1 MDLETTDPHPP
12 RPASALP
19 PGLPPGM
26 FSDAQAEQKKA
37 NWVLGLGIASFFCS
51 CFALIPALLVGVPL
65 LKNAQNPEAKR
76 RAKLGLLLGALA
88 FALALLFS
96 VLGFVAFS
104 SIQAEDYVQQ
114 LDRERQEI
122 ERLIR
127 E

>member
-1 MDLETTDPHPP
+1 
-12 RPASALP
+12 
-19 PGLPPGM
+19 M